1 MTTAP
6 TLAPGLMPSLPGDKP
21 KTANTTDKARST
33 SQDFEAMFLN
43 SMLQPMFN
51 GINEGPYGGGH
62 AANVW
67 QSFLTDEY
75 SKMIAKKGGV
85 GIADHVYRSLLA
97 QQEIRSAAATG
108 AQQGS
113 PAL

>member
-6 TLAPGLMPSLPGDKP
+6 TLAPGLTPTLPGDKP
-21 KTANTTDKARST
+21 KLASPAEKMRST
-33 SQDFEAMFLN
+33 AKDFEAMFLN

-51 GINEGPYGGGH
+51 GVNEGPFSGGQG
-62 AANVW
+62 ASVW
-67 QSFLTDEY
+67 RSFLTDEY
-75 SKMIAKKGGV
+75 SKMIVKGGGV

-97 QQEIRSAAATG
+97 QQEIRSAPAAGT
-108 AQQGS
+108 QQGS

>member
-6 TLAPGLMPSLPGDKP
+6 TLAPGLTPSLPGDKP
-21 KTANTTDKARST
+21 KTASATDKARGT

-43 SMLQPMFN
+43 SMFQPMFN
-51 GINEGPYGGGH
+51 GVAQGPFSGGDG
-62 AANVW
+62 ANVW
-67 QSFLTDEY
+67 RSFLTDEY
-75 SKMIAKKGGV
+75 SKMIAKNGGV

-97 QQEIRSAAATG
+97 QQEIRSAPATG
-108 AQQGS
+108 AQQGT